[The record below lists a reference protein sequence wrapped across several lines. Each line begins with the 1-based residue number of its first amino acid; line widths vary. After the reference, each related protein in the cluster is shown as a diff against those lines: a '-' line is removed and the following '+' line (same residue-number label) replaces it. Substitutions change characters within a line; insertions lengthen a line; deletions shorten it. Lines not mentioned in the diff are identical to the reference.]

1 MFLKEKILFT
11 VFVGITLF
19 SALVFVSPVS
29 AKKTIADAEAILQR
43 QVAPQTGISTT
54 ELSSHTGTLIQGA
67 LRLVGIAFLVL
78 MVYGGLRWMTARGND
93 QDIETAKETII
104 AAIIGLV
111 IVVGAYAI
119 TNFMTT
125 RFIQGQSGPAGGING
140 AEEEDPNAP
149 QGCCEFKV
157 NEFPTWTAFVM
168 TENACKASCINSL
181 GKDNCGNDDY
191 VWTVGLDEASCEER
205 RENAL
210 R

>member
-1 MFLKEKILFT
+1 MFFKQKIFLFLCLT
-11 VFVGITLF
+11 V
-19 SALVFVSPVS
+19 LVNIFFVSPIF
-29 AKKTIADAEAILQR
+29 AKKTIADAEAILQN

-54 ELSSHTGTLIQGA
+54 DLSSHTGTLIQGA

-78 MVYGGLRWMTARGND
+78 MVYGGLRWMTARGNE

-111 IVVGAYAI
+111 VVVGAYAI

-125 RFIQGQSGPAGGING
+125 RFIQGQSGPGGSLNG
-140 AEEEDPNAP
+140 APAEDPNAP
-149 QGCCEFKV
+149 EGCCEFKV
-157 NEFPTWTAFVM
+157 NEIPTWTAFLM

-181 GKDNCGNDDY
+181 GQDNCGNDDY
-191 VWTVGLDEASCEER
+191 VWSVELDAAACEER
-205 RENAL
+205 RANAL